1 MNELKG
7 HKVLLVDDEPRV
19 REAIAWLFEALGAQ
33 VVQAGSVTE
42 ALSVFRP
49 GVYALVSTDYAMPGS
64 NGLELIE
71 AVHRMAP
78 DQKMILISGY
88 VDQLRSDRILNGRV
102 RAVLPKPCSLADLAA
117 TMHRLGFPDQSSP
130 RNVATD

>member
-33 VVQAGSVTE
+33 VVQAGGVTE
-42 ALSVFRP
+42 ALSLFRP
-49 GVYALVSTDYAMPGS
+49 GLFALVSTDFAMPGA

-71 AVHRMAP
+71 AIHRVAP

-88 VDQLRSDRILNGRV
+88 VDQLRAAGSLNGRV
-102 RAVLPKPCSLADLAA
+102 GAVLAKPCSLTELAA
-117 TMHRLGFPDQSSP
+117 TLHRLGFPHQS
-130 RNVATD
+130 VTTDTRPG